1 MDSAAKYLRQHVT
14 GEVITS
20 PKVRDYFSTD
30 GSVFR
35 VMPGLVVYPRNVTDV
50 RKTARFSWQLAEK
63 GKIVPITAR
72 GKGTDQSGGALG
84 SGIMLVFPAHMN
96 NILEIDKST
105 VTVQPGELYASLQK
119 VLITHGRFLPPYP
132 SSIDFSTIG
141 GAVANNAAGKAT
153 IKYGATSDYV
163 KELHVVLANG
173 ELITTKR
180 LSKRDLSKKMGE
192 STFEGDIYRQLDALL
207 SDHRE
212 LIERSR
218 PLVSK
223 NSAGYNLWDV
233 RRKDGS
239 FDLGKLITGSQ
250 GTLGIVTQIKLKTE
264 TYNPHTS
271 LVVAYFDDIDKAG
284 QAVLGLEKLG
294 PSALEVVDEHLL
306 NFLDKHSPNE
316 LHGLVTKP
324 YPKIILLIEF
334 DDHTGVVRKRKVKKA
349 QTILDPLVSSYSV
362 TEEAHEQAML
372 WKIRNSAAAV
382 IWQDK
387 GKAKALP
394 IIEDGIVPVEN
405 FPEFLNAAYALFK
418 KYRLEI
424 AVWGHAGNANLHMQP
439 FLDLGSVSDRQKV
452 FKIMDEFYKMVIKM
466 GGSTCGE
473 HNDGRL
479 RSPYLGELFGNDIV
493 ELFRKVKQIFDP
505 FGILNPGVKLDVSRA
520 DQTRMLRDSYDMKH
534 LYDHLPKI

>member
-1 MDSAAKYLRQHVT
+1 MDSAATYLRQHIT
-14 GEVITS
+14 GEVVTAA
-20 PKVRDYFSTD
+20 KVRDFFSTD

-35 VMPGLVVYPRNVTDV
+35 VMPRLIVYPHNVTDV

-63 GKIVPITAR
+63 GKIIPITAR

-84 SGIMLVFPAHMN
+84 EGIMLVFPGHMN
-96 NILEIDKST
+96 NIIEIDKNT

-141 GAVANNAAGKAT
+141 GAVANNAAGKGT
-153 IKYGATSDYV
+153 VKYGATRDFV
-163 KELHVVLANG
+163 KELQVVLANG
-173 ELITTKR
+173 ELITTRR
-180 LSKRDLSKKMGE
+180 LSKRELSKKMGE
-192 STFEGDIYRQLDALL
+192 TTFEGDIYRQLDALL
-207 SDHRE
+207 TDNQE

-223 NSAGYNLWDV
+223 NSAGYDLWDIK
-233 RRKDGS
+233 RKDGS
-239 FDLGKLITGSQ
+239 LDLGALITGSQ
-250 GTLGIVTQIKLKTE
+250 GTLGLVTQIKLRTE
-264 TYNPHTS
+264 AYNPHTS

-284 QAVLGLEKLG
+284 QAVLLLEELK

-306 NFLDKHSPNE
+306 NFLDKHNPNE
-316 LHGLVTKP
+316 LHGLVAKP

-334 DDHTGVVRKRKVKKA
+334 DDATSVIRKRKVKKTQA
-349 QTILDPLVSSYSV
+349 VLDPLVTSYSI
-362 TEEAHEQAML
+362 TDEAHEQAML

-387 GKAKALP
+387 GTAKALP
-394 IIEDGIVPVEN
+394 IIEDGVVPIEQ
-405 FPEFLNAAYALFK
+405 FPEFLKAAYALFK

-439 FLDLGSVSDRQKV
+439 FLDLGNVSDRQKV
-452 FKIMDEFYKMVIKM
+452 FKIMDEFYSMVIKM

-479 RSPYLGELFGNDIV
+479 RSPYLDELFGADIV
-493 ELFRKVKQIFDP
+493 ELFRQVKKIFDP
-505 FGILNPGVKLDVSRA
+505 LGILNPGVKLDVTRK
-520 DQTRMLRDSYDMKH
+520 DQTRMLRDSYDMRH
-534 LYDHLPKI
+534 LYDHLPRI